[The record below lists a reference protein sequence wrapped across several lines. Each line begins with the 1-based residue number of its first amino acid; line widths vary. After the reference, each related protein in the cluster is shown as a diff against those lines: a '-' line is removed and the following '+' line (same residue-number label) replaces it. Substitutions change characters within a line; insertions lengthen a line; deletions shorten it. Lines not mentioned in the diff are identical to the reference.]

1 MLNAMTIDVE
11 DYFHVAAFA
20 GQIAPSQW
28 SSLEYRAEANTERLL
43 RVFEETHV
51 RATFF
56 FLGWVAERSP
66 GLVRK
71 VADAGH
77 EIACHG
83 YSHQLVF
90 NQGREL
96 FRRETLRAKSFLE
109 DTVGQRIQGYRAASF
124 SITPRSD
131 WALDVLA
138 EAGFDYDS
146 SIAPMRHDIY
156 GWPDGPQAPGRI
168 TTPAGASLVEFPV
181 MLARW
186 AGSRVPVAGGGYF
199 RLLPYQFVTAGL
211 RNINETQGQPFFFY
225 LHPWEVDPEQPRVQG
240 ASLKS
245 RLRHY
250 TGLQGCEGKLRRLL
264 GEFRFGPMATVLAD
278 LLPAHDVALTLS

>member
-20 GQIAPSQW
+20 GQISPSHW
-28 SSLEYRAEANTERLL
+28 SSLEYRVEANTERLL
-43 RVFEETHV
+43 RVFEEAGVH
-51 RATFF
+51 ATFF

-90 NQGREL
+90 NQGGDL
-96 FRRETLRAKSFLE
+96 FRRETLRAKKFLE
-109 DTVGQRIQGYRAASF
+109 DTVGRRIQGYRAASF
-124 SITPRSD
+124 SITPRSA
-131 WALDVLA
+131 WALDVLV

-156 GWPDGPQAPGRI
+156 GWPDGPRAPGRI

-186 AGSRVPVAGGGYF
+186 GGSRVPVAGGGYF
-199 RLLPYQFVTAGL
+199 RLLPYKLVTAGL
-211 RNINETQGQPFFFY
+211 RNINETQGHPFFFY
-225 LHPWEVDPEQPRVQG
+225 LHPWEIDPQQPRVAG
-240 ASLKS
+240 ASVKS

-250 TGLQGCEGKLRRLL
+250 TGMKACEGKLRRLL
-264 GEFRFGPMATVLAD
+264 GEFRFGPMATVLSD
-278 LLPAHDVALTLS
+278 LLPAG

>member
-20 GQIAPSQW
+20 GQIQPAQW
-28 SSLEYRAEANTERLL
+28 SALDYRAEANTERLL
-43 RVFEETHV
+43 RLFADTHV

-66 GLVRK
+66 ALVRR
-71 VADAGH
+71 VAEAGH

-90 NQGREL
+90 EQTPTVFRE
-96 FRRETLRAKSFLE
+96 ETLRAKRCIE
-109 DTVGQRIQGYRAASF
+109 DASGQPIKGYRAASF
-124 SITPRSD
+124 SITQASA
-131 WALDVLA
+131 WALDVLV
-138 EAGFDYDS
+138 EAGFEYDS

-156 GWPDGPQAPGRI
+156 GWPDGPQQPGVIR
-168 TTPAGASLVEFPV
+168 TPAGASIIEFPV

-186 AGSRVPVAGGGYF
+186 VGTRVPVAGGGYF
-199 RLLPYQFVTAGL
+199 RILPYSLITAGL
-211 RNINETQGQPFFFY
+211 RNINQAQRQPFFFY
-225 LHPWEVDPEQPRVQG
+225 LHPWELDPQQPRVEG

-250 TGLQGCEGKLRRLL
+250 TGLQDCEAKLRRLL
-264 GEFRFGPMATVLAD
+264 GEFRFAPMATVLSG
-278 LLPAHDVALTLS
+278 LLPGH